1 MTDKRERL
9 GQQYGPGDK
18 FGIKKKKKKEM
29 TQYCSQ
35 HKAEDVQRDRE
46 WLP

>member
-18 FGIKKKKKKEM
+18 FGIKKKKKKGND
-29 TQYCSQ
+29 TVLQLAQS
-35 HKAEDVQRDRE
+35 
-46 WLP
+46 